1 MLEAP
6 ENSRLLIA
14 AIVGPPNVGKS
25 TLLNALVGVRVSIVS
40 AKVQT
45 TRSRVVG
52 IHTEGDVQ
60 LVLMDTPGIFKA
72 RKGLEQAMVNAAW
85 DTLDQADHT
94 IVLMDAKR
102 GLAQEY
108 EPLVKALADRNRKA
122 TLVIN
127 KVDLIEKPVL
137 LGITKKAYDTG
148 VFSDVLYTAALSGEG
163 VDALRQFL
171 ADQAKPGPWLYP
183 EDQAADL
190 PERMLAAEI
199 TREKLFHRLHQEVPY
214 SVFVE
219 TESWKESRQA
229 VTIHQVVYVEKDSQK
244 AIVLGKGGSMIRA
257 IGEQSRR
264 DLEEMLEKKVNLF
277 VFVKVKEDWKARDEF
292 YNLMG
297 LHRG

>member
-1 MLEAP
+1 M
-6 ENSRLLIA
+6 ENTRCLMA

-52 IHTEGDVQ
+52 IYTEGDAQ
-60 LVLMDTPGIFKA
+60 LVLMDTPGIFAA

-85 DTLDQADHT
+85 DTLDQTDHA
-94 IVLMDAKR
+94 IVLMDARR
-102 GLAQEY
+102 GLAPEY
-108 EPLVKALADRNRKA
+108 GPLVKALKDRNRQA
-122 TLVIN
+122 VLVIN
-127 KVDLIEKPVL
+127 KIDLIAKPAL
-137 LGITKKAYDTG
+137 LELTRKAHESG

-163 VDALRQFL
+163 VEELRQFL
-171 ADQAKPGPWLYP
+171 TSKARPGPWLYP

-199 TREKLFHRLHQEVPY
+199 TREKLFQRLHQEVPY

-219 TESWKESRQA
+219 TESWKESRQT
-229 VTIHQVVYVEKDSQK
+229 VTIHQAVYVEKESQK

-264 DLEEMLEKKVNLF
+264 DLEAMLEKKVNLF
-277 VFVKVKEDWKARDEF
+277 VFVKVKEDWKSRDEF
-292 YNLMG
+292 YRLMG